1 MRLKK
6 ILNPNIKISLEFIIC
21 MAKSDHFKITNLPP
35 QNIEAEKS
43 ILGSI
48 LLDKESINRIIDF
61 LRPADFY
68 QRIHQVIFDTM
79 VKLLEKR
86 EPIDLLSLSNKL
98 NEQGQLEPVGGA
110 SYLTSLI
117 NAVPTSSHIV
127 HYAKIVE
134 RKKILRDL
142 IDSAHHIINLGYQE
156 EEDIENILDQAE
168 QKLFSISQ
176 KSLQPSFAHI
186 GGPIIK
192 EAFERL
198 DRLHKGD
205 GQLRGHATG
214 FYDLDFYLAGLQ
226 KSDLIV
232 LAARPSIGKTSLAL
246 DIAKHVSQ
254 HEKIPVGIFSVEM
267 AKEQIVDRMIAS
279 EAGIN
284 LWKLRTG
291 KLSFEGDGND
301 FEKIAVALDKLA
313 QAPIYI
319 DDMPSPTI
327 LQMRAMARRLQA
339 EHGLGLLV
347 VDYLQLIRPTRPN
360 DSEVQQITEIS
371 RNLKALAKE
380 LNIPILA
387 LSQLSRN
394 PEMRTDQRPK
404 LSDLRSSGSIEQ
416 DADVVLLLYRE
427 DKVKKD
433 SEKKGIVE
441 VMIEKH
447 RNGPT
452 GSIELFFDETSASFK
467 NLAKNI

>member
-1 MRLKK
+1 M
-6 ILNPNIKISLEFIIC
+6 PPT
-21 MAKSDHFKITNLPP
+21 DHFKVNHLPP
-35 QNIEAEKS
+35 QNMEAEKS
-43 ILGSI
+43 TLGSI
-48 LLDKESINRIIDF
+48 LLDKESINRIVDF
-61 LRPADFY
+61 LRPEDFY
-68 QRIHQVIFDTM
+68 QRSHQIIFENM
-79 VKLLEKR
+79 IRLLEKR
-86 EPIDLLSLSNKL
+86 EPIDILSLANQLS
-98 NEQGQLEPVGGA
+98 EQGQLENSGGA
-110 SYLTSLI
+110 GYLTSLV

-142 IDSAHHIINLGYQE
+142 IDSAHHIISLGYQE

-168 QKLFSISQ
+168 QRLFSISQ
-176 KSLQPSFAHI
+176 KSTQPSFAPI
-186 GGPIIK
+186 GGSLIK

-226 KSDLIV
+226 KSDLVV

-246 DIAKHVSQ
+246 DIAKHVAQ
-254 HEKIPVGIFSVEM
+254 HEKVPVGIFSIEM
-267 AKEQIVDRMIAS
+267 AKEQIVDRLIAS

-284 LWKLRTG
+284 FWKLRTG
-291 KLSFEGDGND
+291 RLSSEDGHND
-301 FEKIAVALDKLA
+301 FEKIALALDRLA

-319 DDMPSPTI
+319 DDTPSPNI
-327 LQMRAMARRLQA
+327 LQMRSMARRLQA
-339 EHGLGLLV
+339 EHDLGLLV
-347 VDYLQLIRPTRPN
+347 VDYLQLIRPTRAT

-387 LSQLSRN
+387 ISQLSRN
-394 PEMRTDQRPK
+394 SEMRTDQRPK

-433 SEKKGIVE
+433 TEKKGIVE

-452 GSIELFFDETSASFK
+452 GRIELFFDEDSVSFK
-467 NLAKNI
+467 NLAKSI